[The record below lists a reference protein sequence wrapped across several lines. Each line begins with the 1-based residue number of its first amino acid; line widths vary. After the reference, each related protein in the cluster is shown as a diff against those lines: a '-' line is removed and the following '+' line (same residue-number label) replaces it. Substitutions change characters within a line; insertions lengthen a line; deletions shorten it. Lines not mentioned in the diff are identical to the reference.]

1 MGRATCDSQPRLR
14 TPFSH
19 PERKDGAFQEGVM
32 PATSADKLKLFR
44 IRLAPKGRRKP
55 PLGPD
60 IEGKILDAAEFVFG
74 HFGFRGATTALI
86 AKKASIAKPHIY
98 YYFED
103 KEDLYRAILERAM
116 NMWAR
121 DIDSLDTA
129 TDIKTI
135 LTQYIHKKVDFSRDH
150 PHLSRIYANEIIS
163 GAQYVGSFIEKVST
177 PLLLD
182 KVKTVDQWVASGA
195 IRPISAAD
203 LFFCIWAMTQAYA
216 DFSSQ
221 MNIMKQKRQLEQ
233 IVADAAV
240 KVTTLET
247 RGPSSPPPPLTPRVL
262 GPLEKLSAQF
272 WPGLPV
278 LPVLQPGATDGEFLN
293 AVGIPTYGIE
303 PVFAG
308 PDLGNIHGLNEYVGV
323 KSLLEGRDF
332 LYRLVKIYADGK

>member
-1 MGRATCDSQPRLR
+1 
-14 TPFSH
+14 
-19 PERKDGAFQEGVM
+19 M

-44 IRLAPKGRRKP
+44 IRRAPKGRRKP
-55 PLGPD
+55 PPGPD

-121 DIDSLDTA
+121 DIDDLDTA
-129 TDIKTI
+129 ADIETI

-150 PHLSRIYANEIIS
+150 PHLSRIYANEVIS
-163 GAQYVGSFIEKVST
+163 GAPYIGSFIEKIST

-182 KVKTVDQWVASGA
+182 KVRIVEQWAASRA
-195 IRPISAAD
+195 IRPVSAVD

-221 MNIMKQKRQLEQ
+221 MTIMKQKRQLEQ
-233 IVADAAV
+233 ADYDAAKATIV
-240 KVTTLET
+240 QI
-247 RGPSSPPPPLTPRVL
+247 VL
-262 GPLEKLSAQF
+262 GGLGLEDHGR
-272 WPGLPV
+272 PGGSG
-278 LPVLQPGATDGEFLN
+278 GARRTAKPSGKRS
-293 AVGIPTYGIE
+293 PT
-303 PVFAG
+303 AG
-308 PDLGNIHGLNEYVGV
+308 
-323 KSLLEGRDF
+323 
-332 LYRLVKIYADGK
+332 A